1 MFLTVHKF
9 KEMTKSFESPF
20 NLISLSKFSTPTDKS
35 GEPQNDILDD
45 ELLLLSSL
53 SSFVLG
59 LPLLGVR
66 RVANL
71 DFSDDDDD
79 LIILGA
85 LDSLELTDPLDVCL
99 RSLSLF
105 FNLDDFLGA
114 CLVSLGSWE
123 TSLDGEFVLILID
136 VLCLRQKLNKCRM
149 MFST

>member
-1 MFLTVHKF
+1 MFLTVHTF
-9 KEMTKSFESPF
+9 KEMINSFESAF

-45 ELLLLSSL
+45 ALLLLSSL

-71 DFSDDDDD
+71 DFSDDDD

-99 RSLSLF
+99 RVLSLF
-105 FNLDDFLGA
+105 LNLDDFLVVY
-114 CLVSLGSWE
+114 LVSLGS
-123 TSLDGEFVLILID
+123 
-136 VLCLRQKLNKCRM
+136 
-149 MFST
+149 